1 MTVTVNDAKTHLSE
15 LLERASA
22 GEDITI
28 TKHGKVIAKL
38 TRADSSNRRQFGR
51 DARELSE
58 RELLEATRPLNE
70 MELEGWLPI
79 DD

>member
-22 GEDITI
+22 GEEITI

-38 TRADSSNRRQFGR
+38 TRAEGSNRRQFGK
-51 DARELSE
+51 DARALSE
-58 RELLEATRPLNE
+58 RELLEATRPLNDA
-70 MELEGWLPI
+70 ELEGWLSVE
-79 DD
+79 